1 MKQLLKPTNI
11 YDICIHIFEIR
22 FTHKKIKK
30 KKQRHAI
37 ELTKM
42 VVKFLRDEISN
53 LRVIVK
59 VFSINFW

>member
-1 MKQLLKPTNI
+1 MI
-11 YDICIHIFEIR
+11 YVYIYLRLGLH
-22 FTHKKIKK
+22 TKKLKK
-30 KKQRHAI
+30 KKQQHAI